1 MSKVN
6 ITWNDVNLDSF
17 SNSNKDIIEKIR
29 SLNFIGSENLHFDD
43 IAINYSINGINEI
56 VKFCN
61 MIYKNGVEHLIVWAS
76 RNTQNLIQSCL
87 NFVFGQD
94 DFYADEK
101 MKLYFIDGI
110 DELRITKQK
119 LDKYFS
125 LDLNNKMAIVFL
137 DGFIEADEQKIQ
149 QIMDLTLSK
158 FNERTSDFLIK
169 KLNYFIGKSEWLK
182 YFIKYQIPKE
192 NVFIISSDIHEKF
205 SFFSEICLII
215 LATQGI
221 NIHKLVDGYKNNVQN
236 IFSYDLYFNT
246 ALKLA
251 RFIDQTEFN
260 FKTVEKNKLNHIN
273 LFVSYDRFLD
283 STANLLANLFNYSTL
298 RKNVFCDF
306 TSFPSDI
313 SKVGQTVLSNKINKL
328 LIYLNFKQKQFDF
341 QTTSLVNE
349 EDLVSKF
356 EHLSFNELK
365 NISYNVFNDF
375 LLSFN
380 NSVDVLKIDFEK
392 NSEEVFGELISI
404 LYWAKIFYC
413 IINNID
419 PFN

>member
-1 MSKVN
+1 
-6 ITWNDVNLDSF
+6 
-17 SNSNKDIIEKIR
+17 
-29 SLNFIGSENLHFDD
+29 
-43 IAINYSINGINEI
+43 
-56 VKFCN
+56 
-61 MIYKNGVEHLIVWAS
+61 
-76 RNTQNLIQSCL
+76 
-87 NFVFGQD
+87 
-94 DFYADEK
+94 
-101 MKLYFIDGI
+101 
-110 DELRITKQK
+110 
-119 LDKYFS
+119 
-125 LDLNNKMAIVFL
+125 MA
-137 DGFIEADEQKIQ
+137 FIEADEQKIQ

-169 KLNYFIGKSEWLK
+169 KLNYFIGKSELLK

-313 SKVGQTVLSNKINKL
+313 SKVGETVLSNKINKL